1 MCGTGRG
8 PREEER
14 GAAMRDERA
23 EDARSLTLAEALRL
37 HLIEG
42 LSARQIAKRMKLS
55 RNTVRELLGNGLP
68 KRARKNGATRESM
81 LTPYEAAVRRML
93 SDVPGIRATAVLE
106 RLRPMGFSGGITI
119 VRDLVRRIRPRRE
132 AEPFL
137 TLDFHPGAAMQVD
150 WADFGYAI
158 PGCPRRVSALVM
170 ALCYSRYLY
179 IEFTLSQSFGTLV
192 RAMDRGLRF
201 FGGVTAADIFDNMK
215 TVVLKHGPP
224 TVFNEKFLGYAR
236 ARGFGVIAC
245 TPAKGNE
252 KGRVER
258 PIGFVRERFWPGRR
272 FASLLD
278 LNAQA
283 TSWRDDFANNREHE
297 VTNKVPALV
306 FAHEERA
313 LLSPLRDVC
322 FETDDIESM
331 GVTKRFRVHFDR
343 NDYSVPPRLVNQP
356 VVVRADDEWVAVFL
370 GPKRVA
376 IHRRSFGIGEDI
388 EHDSHRREA
397 LAMKPRAATNAIP
410 PEISRLGEIAATYFK
425 VLAAGRRSLQRETRR
440 LVFLVELFGE
450 SAVASAADEVMR
462 AGHVGAEYV
471 EYVLRHKRGLE
482 PCAKP
487 LRLGDPALDNLSFK
501 EPDLSIY
508 DALVPA
514 QKTLDPGRSHDG
526 GKRRP

>member
-1 MCGTGRG
+1 MH
-8 PREEER
+8 
-14 GAAMRDERA
+14 DERA

-55 RNTVRELLGNGLP
+55 RNTVRALLGNGLP
-68 KRARKNGATRESM
+68 KRPRNSAPRESM
-81 LTPYEAAVRRML
+81 LAPYEAAVRQVL
-93 SDVPGIRATAVLE
+93 GDVPGIRATVVLE
-106 RLRPMGFSGGITI
+106 RLRPMGYAGGITI
-119 VRDLVRRIRPRRE
+119 VRDLVRRIRPHDPL
-132 AEPFL
+132 EPFL
-137 TLDFHPGAAMQVD
+137 TLDFHPAAAMQVD

-179 IEFTLSQSFGTLV
+179 IEYTLSQSFGTLV

-201 FGGVTAADIFDNMK
+201 FGGVTAVDIFDNMK

-224 TVFNEKFLGYAR
+224 TVFNPSFLAYAR
-236 ARGFGVIAC
+236 SRGFGVVAC
-245 TPAKGNE
+245 APAKGNQ

-283 TSWRDDFANNREHE
+283 TAWRDDFANNREHE

-313 LLSPLRDVC
+313 LLKPIKDVH
-322 FETDDIESM
+322 FETDNITST

-343 NDYSVPPRLVNQP
+343 NDYSVPPRLVGQP
-356 VVVRADDEWVAVFL
+356 VVVRADDETVSVFL
-370 GPKRVA
+370 GPRRVA
-376 IHRRSFGIGEDI
+376 IHRRSFGVGEDI
-388 EHDSHRREA
+388 EHESHRREA
-397 LAMKPRAATNAIP
+397 LAMKPRAATSAIP
-410 PEISRLGEIAATYFK
+410 PEVSRLGEIAVAYFK

-450 SAVASAADEVMR
+450 SAVASAVDEVMR

-471 EYVLRHKRGLE
+471 EYVLRHKRGLS
-482 PCAKP
+482 PYAAP
-487 LRLGDPALDNLSFK
+487 LRLGDPELDNLSFK
-501 EPDLSIY
+501 EPDLSVY
-508 DALVPA
+508 DALVPTE
-514 QKTLDPGRSHDG
+514 KTQDPGPVPDG
-526 GKRRP
+526 RKRKS